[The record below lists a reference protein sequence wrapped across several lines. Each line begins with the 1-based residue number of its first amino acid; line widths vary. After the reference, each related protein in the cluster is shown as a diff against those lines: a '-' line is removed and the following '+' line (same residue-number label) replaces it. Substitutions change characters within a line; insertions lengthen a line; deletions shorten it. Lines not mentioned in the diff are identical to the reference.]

1 MVTGRIAPA
10 SGQTEGMTLVPL
22 EDARAFVLG
31 LAGRLPPVEV
41 PLDVALGLVTAA
53 EVRSPEAVPPFA
65 NTAVDGYAVLAAD
78 TAGAPV
84 ELKVVGM
91 LAAGAAPLQAVGPGE
106 AIRIMTGAPIPP
118 GADAVVMVEDTEV
131 LDDGGTIQVV
141 RIGVSVGPGTSVRP
155 VGDDVQPGDVVVG
168 ADVELTPGHLGVLA
182 SVGVTTVLV
191 HPRPRVGVLSTG
203 DELVEGGG
211 HLEPGQIREANRP
224 ALIGLLRRSGFDA
237 VDLGIVVDT
246 EEAVTRALLD
256 GVARCDLV
264 LTSGGVSMGDLDFV
278 KVVLDRIGQMRW
290 LQIAIKPAKPLAAG
304 VVEGVPVIG
313 LPGNPVSSM
322 VSFELFARPLLR
334 TMAGFGTIDRPSVWA
349 TAVDGIR
356 RRPDGKVHL
365 ARVVASVDDHGA
377 WTVRSAGGQGSHQ
390 LTAMAASNALAVVP
404 DGPGVDAGGPVWT
417 MLLSWP

>member
-1 MVTGRIAPA
+1 MA
-10 SGQTEGMTLVPL
+10 LVPL
-22 EDARAFVLG
+22 EEARAFVLG
-31 LAGRLPPVEV
+31 LAGRLEPV
-41 PLDVALGLVTAA
+41 DVALADALGLVTAA
-53 EVRSPEAVPPFA
+53 EVRSPESVPPFA
-65 NTAVDGYAVLAAD
+65 NTAVDGYAVQAAD
-78 TAGAPV
+78 TTGAPV

-91 LAAGAAPLQAVGPGE
+91 LAAGAPPLQSVGPGE

-131 LDDGGTIQVV
+131 LDADSPTPMV
-141 RIGVSVGPGTSVRP
+141 RIEVAIEPGRSVRP
-155 VGDDVQPGDVVVG
+155 VGDDVKPGDVVVG
-168 ADVELTPGHLGVLA
+168 PDVELTPGHLGVLA
-182 SVGVTTVLV
+182 SVGVATVLV

-224 ALIGLLRRSGFDA
+224 ALLGLLRRSGFEA
-237 VDLGIVVDT
+237 IDLGIALDEV
-246 EEAVTRALLD
+246 EAVTAALRD

-278 KVVLDRIGQMRW
+278 KVVLDRIGEMRW

-304 VVEGVPVIG
+304 VVDGVPVIG

-334 TMAGFGTIDRPSVWA
+334 TMAGFSSIDRPSAWA
-349 TAVDGIR
+349 TAADGFR
-356 RRPDGKVHL
+356 RSSDGKTHL
-365 ARVVASVDDHGA
+365 NRVVATVDDHGA

-390 LTAMAASNALAVVP
+390 LTAMAAANALAVVP
-404 DGPGVDAGGPVWT
+404 DGTGVEPGGQVWT
-417 MLLSWP
+417 MLLAWP